1 MKKEYLKELTEAC
14 LQNNDNECDL
24 VQVDDTVKYLPNS
37 IQLYINSGGLYLAE
51 PGLTAG
57 WLAGSLA
64 DEIWARLEILNACCR
79 LKYSIFCFL

>member
-37 IQLYINSGGLYLAE
+37 IQL
-51 PGLTAG
+51 
-57 WLAGSLA
+57 
-64 DEIWARLEILNACCR
+64 RL
-79 LKYSIFCFL
+79 